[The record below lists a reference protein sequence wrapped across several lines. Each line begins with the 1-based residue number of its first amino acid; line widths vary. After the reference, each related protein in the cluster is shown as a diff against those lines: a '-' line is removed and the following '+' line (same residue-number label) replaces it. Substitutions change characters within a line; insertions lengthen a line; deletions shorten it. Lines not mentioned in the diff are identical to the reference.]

1 MKIAN
6 PKFTLVVQDFK
17 TAKFNQTELSRRHG
31 VSSSTVSVW
40 LRKSG
45 IKGNSRGRPQF
56 EKPTNRQLEMLRQV
70 QSDTFAVV
78 AERFGVTK
86 QYASKLLQRWQGWAE
101 HKFGPRSISAGKS
114 QEKAE
119 IINIESHTIQPHVIS
134 FRVSDQVLSGILDLR
149 RAGQQRRGC
158 SPHFV
163 ARSLL
168 TRLVEDKQR
177 EATPAAEQ
185 SEFNY
190 CI

>member
-1 MKIAN
+1 MKMTN
-6 PKFTLVVQDFK
+6 PKFALVIQDYK
-17 TAKFNQTELSRRHG
+17 SGKLTQIKLAQRHG
-31 VSSSTVSVW
+31 VSNATISVW

-45 IKGNSRGRPQF
+45 IAGNSRGRPQF
-56 EKPTNRQLEMLRQV
+56 EKPSSRQQEMLRQV
-70 QSDTFAVV
+70 QKDTFAVV

-86 QYASKLLQRWQGWAE
+86 QYVSKLLQRWQDWAG
-101 HKFGPRSISAGKS
+101 HKFGPRSIMAGKS
-114 QEKAE
+114 PEKAE
-119 IINIESHTIQPHVIS
+119 IINTESHTIQPHVIS